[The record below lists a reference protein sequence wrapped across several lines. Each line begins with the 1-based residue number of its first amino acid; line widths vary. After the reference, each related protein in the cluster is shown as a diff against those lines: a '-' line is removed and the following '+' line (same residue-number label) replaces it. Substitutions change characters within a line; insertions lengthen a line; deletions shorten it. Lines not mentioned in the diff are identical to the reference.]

1 MAPYKALVCIWSTA
15 NFSPPWGALRNCS
28 QQGERS
34 AQYAEHGP
42 DREREREGGDRNRHL
57 GRGLLA
63 RSRQGIAA
71 ASLVTT
77 HASAVSGAIDEGE
90 SAGRSKG
97 PRLSEPPDC
106 PGRAPVFLFSTATAA
121 KEDAEGDRGPSRR
134 ALAAAS
140 VRRNAGAT
148 TWHAERCTAPRADAP
163 NVAVPGAHS
172 RHTPRCCLAESPPR
186 GPFNAARRRSQGS
199 HVAQARG
206 GDHLK

>member
-42 DREREREGGDRNRHL
+42 DRERGRREEGVRNRHL

-63 RSRQGIAA
+63 RSRQGMAA
-71 ASLVTT
+71 ARLVTT

-97 PRLSEPPDC
+97 PRLSEPPRLSGPRSRVSLLHGC
-106 PGRAPVFLFSTATAA
+106 RCQRGRRGRQRPVEARVGGGVRAQ
-121 KEDAEGDRGPSRR
+121 ERGGDDVARGAVHRAQSRR
-134 ALAAAS
+134 AQRSRTRSAFEAHTEVLLGRVTAAGGFQ
-140 VRRNAGAT
+140 RR
-148 TWHAERCTAPRADAP
+148 
-163 NVAVPGAHS
+163 
-172 RHTPRCCLAESPPR
+172 SPP
-186 GPFNAARRRSQGS
+186 
-199 HVAQARG
+199 
-206 GDHLK
+206 